1 MTYFKAVLVGFASV
15 LVGLPIALV
24 VWTLSRSQS
33 GAATVS
39 FSPLG
44 LANHLAGLGV
54 LIIVLFAVGFVP
66 FVFLKKR

>member
-33 GAATVS
+33 GAAAVS

-44 LANHLAGLGV
+44 LANHLAGLWV
-54 LIIVLFAVGFVP
+54 LIIVLFAAGFVP